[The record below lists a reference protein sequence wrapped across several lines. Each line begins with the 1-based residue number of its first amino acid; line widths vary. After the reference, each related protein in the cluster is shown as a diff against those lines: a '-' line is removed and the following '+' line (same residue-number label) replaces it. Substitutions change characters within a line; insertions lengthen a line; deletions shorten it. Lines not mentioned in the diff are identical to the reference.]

1 MFCVKCGKE
10 VKEGTKFCTNCGAEI
25 KETKKEE
32 VKDDKLTYSQ
42 NKAIE
47 TTSNPTPVVE
57 KTTYKSLLIRYVILM
72 PILVTFLVYLVTSD
86 MGYILSELI
95 TAINETGAYGYL
107 AITVY
112 LMALVIGIFSVF
124 YKILVNKFSKD

>member
-1 MFCVKCGKE
+1 MKKR
-10 VKEGTKFCTNCGAEI
+10 
-25 KETKKEE
+25 TKK
-32 VKDDKLTYSQ
+32 KIKKYFD
-42 NKAIE
+42 
-47 TTSNPTPVVE
+47 TSVVE